1 MPKDGDITPIESISA
16 MHRLGLA
23 RCPCCEGSGVRDGTA
38 CEYCEG
44 AKRVTLEKANV
55 WFGLKKTD
63 PAPPEEP

>member
-1 MPKDGDITPIESISA
+1 MPKDDEVTPIESISA

-23 RCPCCEGSGVRDGTA
+23 RCPCCEGTGVRDGAA

-44 AKRVTLEKANV
+44 AKRVTLERANI

-63 PAPPEEP
+63 PAPPEDP

>member
-1 MPKDGDITPIESISA
+1 MADKDEVTPIESISA

-23 RCPCCEGSGVRDGTA
+23 TCPCCEGSGVRDGET
-38 CEYCEG
+38 CPYCEG
-44 AKRVTLEKANV
+44 GRKVKLEKANL